1 MELLTI
7 KEVAAK
13 LKVNRNTVYNLIKA
27 GHITA
32 LKLGALKVTEKELD
46 KFIETSTGKDYSDL
60 KNVTEL
66 KRD

>member
-32 LKLGALKVTEKELD
+32 LKLGALKVTSLEIQRFIKSASGLD
-46 KFIETSTGKDYSDL
+46 FSDL
-60 KNVTEL
+60 DDVKPLEV
-66 KRD
+66 